1 MIDTQIDYHCWS
13 VPPVSAFW
21 TSSLFSAVKYFPLNI
36 FLNLMIGFLYL
47 ALPIMNKCCCLIIY
61 KKKNRKDYILLLAQM
76 HLSSKIKAICA
87 TSAWA

>member
-1 MIDTQIDYHCWS
+1 MIDSQNDYHCWS

-47 ALPIMNKCCCLIIY
+47 AVPIMIKYCCLIIY

>member
-1 MIDTQIDYHCWS
+1 MIDSQNNYHCWS

-21 TSSLFSAVKYFPLNI
+21 ISFSFSAVKYFPLNK

-47 ALPIMNKCCCLIIY
+47 AVPIMNKYCCFNIH
-61 KKKNRKDYILLLAQM
+61 KKKTQKDSILLLAQM
-76 HLSSKIKAICA
+76 HLSSKIKPICT